1 MRISDWS
8 SDVCS
13 SDLEALRDAFGQDHG
28 VDRPLGHGGDLMP
41 VVEGIRRIDG
51 DCIGV
56 GSAITAGRV
65 LEQFTH
71 GGPMPPERVDLE
83 APAPSPAAGFATVTT
98 FAFDEQPTTAMPQQM
113 PSRSEEHT

>member
-1 MRISDWS
+1 
-8 SDVCS
+8 
-13 SDLEALRDAFGQDHG
+13 
-28 VDRPLGHGGDLMP
+28 MP
-41 VVEGIRRIDG
+41 VVEGIRSMDG

-83 APAPSPAAGFATVTT
+83 ALAPSPAAGFATVPT
-98 FAFDEQPTTAMPQQM
+98 FAFDEQPHTALAQEM
-113 PSRSEEHT
+113 PSRARRQTHGRSDAPPLAACEDRESAVEGKRGDGGIENAGA

>member
-1 MRISDWS
+1 
-8 SDVCS
+8 
-13 SDLEALRDAFGQDHG
+13 
-28 VDRPLGHGGDLMP
+28 MP
-41 VVEGIRRIDG
+41 VVEGIRSMDG

-83 APAPSPAAGFATVTT
+83 ALAPSPAAGFATVTT
-98 FAFDEQPTTAMPQQM
+98 FAFDEQPHPAMPQKM
-113 PSRSEEHT
+113 PSRSRRQHQGRSTAPPFAACEQMWT